1 MDKRKLIGT
10 IIGVM
15 MFAALIVGATYA
27 WLSFAANVTSTGE
40 NTSASSGSTLTY
52 WVDYD
57 GGTGIS
63 QLPILETPTTS
74 TAAVATITAKRPQ
87 YSIANNIKIYLTTTS
102 NTSLTKSGTI
112 KYVIC
117 ENSCNSTFSGNTI
130 RSVTEASTV
139 EIFSGTLSG
148 TANSSSNPTHTY
160 KVYFWLD
167 AATLINEHLGQTYS
181 GYLHADSAQD
191 TTTYG

>member
-27 WLSFAANVTSTGE
+27 WLYFTANVT
-40 NTSASSGSTLTY
+40 NTNTSGSTLTY
-52 WVDYD
+52 WVDYEK
-57 GGTGIS
+57 GTAIS
-63 QLPILETPTTS
+63 ELPILDAPTTS
-74 TAAVATITAKRPQ
+74 NTSVTTITAKRPQ

-102 NTSLTKSGTI
+102 NNTLTKSGAV

-117 ENSCNSTFSGNTI
+117 ENSCNATFSGNTI
-130 RSVTEASTV
+130 RSVTTNSKV
-139 EIFSGTLSG
+139 EIFSGSLSG
-148 TANSSSNPTHTY
+148 TTASNSNTTHTY

-167 AATLINEHLGQTYS
+167 AATLVNEHVGQSYS
-181 GYLHADSAQD
+181 GYLHADSSQD
-191 TTTYG
+191 TTNYG